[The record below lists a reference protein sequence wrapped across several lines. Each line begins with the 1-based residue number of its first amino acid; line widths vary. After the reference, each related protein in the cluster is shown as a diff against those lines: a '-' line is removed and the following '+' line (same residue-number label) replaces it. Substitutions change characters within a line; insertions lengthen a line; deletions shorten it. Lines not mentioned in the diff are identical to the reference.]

1 MASSSKHFLAGEML
15 QSVMLNKQNIII
27 FFVACLF
34 LLACGTGQAQVPTPL
49 PSYTPPNTATASLTP
64 EIVEPTSTL
73 EIVETS
79 TIAPTAT
86 PLPVCNP
93 GESVENEANSSLPG
107 YIDILNVSTKLNRS
121 QLTVTFT
128 MSWLPDAIGINRD
141 IISFGSAEIA
151 WGVAVDVDND
161 PTTGS
166 SISLIDSGYGYEY
179 ALQAVNYKQGEEQQ
193 GDIETLF
200 IDKTHIWEYFLD
212 GSSDT
217 ITAGKIKVNTST
229 ATLTLSGDIKGISR
243 NSYLHFFA
251 VYFPTDKKQL
261 TDELCQR

>member
-1 MASSSKHFLAGEML
+1 ML
-15 QSVMLNKQNIII
+15 QSIMLNKPNFII
-27 FFVACLF
+27 FFIVCLF
-34 LLACGTGQAQVPTPL
+34 PLACGTKQGQIPTPL
-49 PSYTPPNTATASLTP
+49 PSYTPPNTATASLIP
-64 EIVEPTSTL
+64 EILEPTSAP

-79 TIAPTAT
+79 TITPTAT

-93 GESVENEANSSLPG
+93 GTSVESEANSSLPG

-161 PTTGS
+161 PATGS

-179 ALQAVNYKQGEEQQ
+179 ALQAINYKQGEEQQ

-200 IDKTHIWEYFLD
+200 TDKIHIWEYFLD
-212 GSSDT
+212 GSSNTISVGKMKVDT
-217 ITAGKIKVNTST
+217 SA
-229 ATLTLSGDIKGISR
+229 ATLTLSGNIKDITR